1 MARLTRLVC
10 AVILA
15 VLAYTPANAKTV
27 LIVTWQGKLVSEAAF
42 ENRLKELVPDVKF
55 KYIDAKRKKGVLAN
69 QLRSMDLSGVDL
81 VYSFGTTGTK
91 IVQQFLNGRKPLV
104 FNIVTAPVLSGIAES
119 VEKPGKNTTGA
130 QLLIDFKTQMDV
142 LSKLRDFKTLGVW
155 FDPREKQ
162 NTVVLKALKAI
173 VEGQG
178 RQIIPIRIIPDSV
191 NGEKMINAGIAKS
204 NKLDAL
210 YMIATSSFA
219 GRYGKMFSGLDPKL
233 LVMSTVST
241 YVESGATI
249 ALGVEFEERGRA
261 VAEQAA
267 KILGGA
273 NAGDIPIALV
283 TKDKATLFVNR
294 KKMISAG
301 LDNLDKVGMMV
312 KLHNEMR
319 DD

>member
-1 MARLTRLVC
+1 MFAMA
-10 AVILA
+10 
-15 VLAYTPANAKTV
+15 PASAKTV

-42 ENRLKELVPDVKF
+42 ENRLKELVPGVKF
-55 KYIDAKRKKGVLAN
+55 KHIDAGRKKGKLAK
-69 QLRSMDLSGVDL
+69 QLRGMDLSKIDL

-91 IVQQFLNGRKPLV
+91 IVQQFLKGSKPLV
-104 FNIVTAPVLSGIAES
+104 FNIVTAPVLSGIAQS
-119 VEKPGKNTTGA
+119 VAKPGNNTTGA
-130 QLLIDFKTQMDV
+130 QLLIDFKTQMEV
-142 LSKLRDFKTLGVW
+142 LTQLRDFKTLGVW

-162 NTVVLKALKAI
+162 NTVVLKAIKSI
-173 VEGQG
+173 VEAQG
-178 RQIIPIRIIPDSV
+178 RKIVPIRIIPDSAKG
-191 NGEKMINAGIAKS
+191 NKMIEAGIAKS

-219 GRYGKMFSGLDPKL
+219 GRYGDMYFGLDPKL
-233 LVMSTVST
+233 LIMSTVST

-249 ALGVEFEERGRA
+249 ALGVEFEERGRT

-273 NAGDIPIALV
+273 NAGEIPVALV
-283 TKDKATLFVNR
+283 TKQKATLFVNR

-301 LDNLDKVGMMV
+301 LNDLDKVGMMV